1 MCQAIRRLPL
11 SHPMPSRVH
20 LPAAMPPLALEK
32 LHSLVENRTVFA
44 LDAFELNIFETH
56 HTALR
61 VPLRL
66 GGLALTTM
74 LRGKKVMHLPGRLAF
89 DYLPGE
95 SVVVGE
101 DELMEI
107 DFPDACACQPTQC
120 LAVAIAPDSIRQTID
135 LLNEHYPR
143 LEAHQPWEVAAP
155 EHAHLTNTPE
165 LTGTLER
172 LVAVSRTTDAAKD
185 VLAGFTLQELLVRL
199 MQTQARQLLFQD
211 YSKHLTTHRFA
222 AVAHYIKQHLTEP
235 LPVEKLSAVA
245 CMSKATFFRLFKR
258 EFGLTP
264 VEYIVRERL
273 AEAKRLLCHPLAT
286 VAEVCLRSGFNNLSY
301 FQALFKKYEGLT
313 PGAYKK
319 QHIPLY

>member
-1 MCQAIRRLPL
+1 
-11 SHPMPSRVH
+11 MPTRVH
-20 LPAAMPPLALEK
+20 LPAAIPPLALNR

-44 LDAFELNIFETH
+44 LDGFELNIFETH
-56 HTALR
+56 QAALR

-66 GGLALTTM
+66 DGLALTTM
-74 LRGKKVMHLPGRLAF
+74 LRGKKVMHLPDRPAF

-95 SVVVGE
+95 TVVVGE

-107 DFPDACACQPTQC
+107 DFPEACLCQPTQC
-120 LAVAIAPDSIRQTID
+120 LAVAIASDTIRQTID
-135 LLNEHYPR
+135 LLNERYPR
-143 LEAHQPWEVAAP
+143 AEAHTPWAVAGP
-155 EHAHLTNTPE
+155 EYAHLTNTPE

-199 MQTQARQLLFQD
+199 MQTQARALIFHD
-211 YSKHLTTHRFA
+211 YARHLTTHPFA
-222 AVAHYIKQHLTEP
+222 AVVHYIKAHLAEN
-235 LPVEKLSAVA
+235 LSVDKLSALA

-273 AEAKRLLCHPLAT
+273 AEAKRLLRQPLAS
-286 VAEVCLRSGFNNLSY
+286 VAEVCLRAGFNNLSY
-301 FQALFKKYEGLT
+301 FQALFKRYEGIT

-319 QHIPLY
+319 QLV